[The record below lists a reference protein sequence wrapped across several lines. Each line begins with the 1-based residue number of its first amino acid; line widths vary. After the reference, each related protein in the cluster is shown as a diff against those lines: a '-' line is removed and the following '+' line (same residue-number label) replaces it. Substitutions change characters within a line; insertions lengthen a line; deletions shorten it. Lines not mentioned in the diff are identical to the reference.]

1 MLHSKIC
8 KPVVEQTRSS
18 AACQLTDAKFGHRDF
33 AILTHDRK
41 PVWAGRLNRST
52 LSVYLAALLFSGLL
66 LCGFDV
72 IAGSS
77 IDSIVSKT
85 NDLLRKGNFPDAA
98 DLALQTRKSLDRT
111 APIELKITTL
121 MQLAEA
127 HKGLGEYETAAKILH
142 NGLQTAN
149 HEDDVESKA
158 RIWGALGSI
167 ETALGALDLARKH
180 LTSAI
185 EIADSIQSTSLTTSL
200 YNDLGNL
207 LSVQDRNLDALKAY
221 QKSVTASRTINQP
234 LSTARTL
241 ANAGGISL
249 KLQQY
254 DQAHQFLTESAS
266 LAITLDDSHNK
277 IYLLINIA
285 RNLVR
290 LQTDR
295 SAKINQKLV
304 ALDLLNQAE
313 ESADRLDDALG
324 KSYALGFSGELYE
337 QDGRYSEALDLTVQ
351 AIFQSQLADSR
362 PAYYRWEWQRGRLLA
377 ALGRRSAAIAAYKNA
392 VTTLQ
397 SLRYRMSI
405 GYGSKELAFR
415 ENIGPIYLQLV
426 NLLLNAA
433 DETPTSRQA
442 TNYRKTARDTVE
454 LLKAAELRD
463 YFQDD
468 CVDALLAKVKPLEH
482 SATSAAIVYP
492 IALDDRLELLVS
504 LPGDDLKNFSIPVDK
519 TKLVAEIRRFRQLL
533 EKKTTNQYR
542 NPSLTL
548 YRWLIEP
555 IEPALISANVSTLIF
570 VPEGALATVPMSALY
585 DGAQFL
591 IEKFAIGITPG
602 LSLTDPKAIESD
614 EELVLMGGISK
625 PVQGFPALHHVV
637 DELNNVQS
645 AFGGTQLLDEE
656 FRSVELKAALKNM
669 NPSVLHISTHGRF
682 EKNVKESFI
691 LTYDDHLNMRQL
703 ADYIGLFKFR
713 ENPLELLVLSACE
726 TAQGDDRAALGLSG
740 IAVKAGARS
749 AIGTLWKVH
758 DAAAAELIGEFYHQ
772 LHKPRTSRAHALQ
785 QAQLK
790 LLNDLRYRHPG
801 YWSAFLLIN
810 SWL

>member
-1 MLHSKIC
+1 MIHSTIC
-8 KPVVEQTRSS
+8 KPFVGQSRSKTAGLLTFVKFEQ
-18 AACQLTDAKFGHRDF
+18 HDF
-33 AILTHDRK
+33 AKLKHDQT
-41 PVWAGRLNRST
+41 PIWAHRFNRST
-52 LSVYLAALLFSGLL
+52 VSFCLAALFSVLFLS
-66 LCGFDV
+66 GFDV
-72 IAGSS
+72 FAESS
-77 IDSIVSKT
+77 IDLAISET

-98 DLALQTRKSLDRT
+98 DLAIQTRKSLDHE
-111 APIELKITTL
+111 APIELEITTL

-127 HKGLGEYETAAKILH
+127 HKGLGEYKTAAKILH
-142 NGLQTAN
+142 TGLQLAN
-149 HEDDVESKA
+149 HVHEVETKA
-158 RIWGALGSI
+158 RILGAMGSI
-167 ETALGALDLARKH
+167 ETALGALDLARQH
-180 LTSAI
+180 LNSAI
-185 EIADSIQSTSLTTSL
+185 GIANSIQSASLTANL

-207 LSVQDRNLDALKAY
+207 FSVLDLNVDALEAY
-221 QKSVTASRTINQP
+221 QKSIIASRTINQS
-234 LSTARTL
+234 LSTTRTL
-241 ANAGGISL
+241 ANAAGISL
-249 KLQQY
+249 KLGQH
-254 DQAHQFLTESAS
+254 DQAHQFLKESAS

-290 LQTDR
+290 LPIDQTKTID
-295 SAKINQKLV
+295 QKLV
-304 ALDLLNQAE
+304 AIDLLNQAE
-313 ESADRLDDALG
+313 ESANRLGDALG
-324 KSYALGFSGELYE
+324 KSYAVGFSGELYE
-337 QDGRYSEALDLTVQ
+337 QDGRFSEALDLTVQ

-362 PAYYRWEWQRGRLLA
+362 PAYYLWEWQRGRLLA

-433 DETPTSRQA
+433 EETPTSEQA
-442 TNYRKTARDTVE
+442 IIYRNTARDTVE
-454 LLKAAELRD
+454 LLKAAELRN

-468 CVDALLAKVKPLEH
+468 CVDALLAKVKTLEH
-482 SATSAAIVYP
+482 SATAAAIIYP
-492 IALDDRLELLVS
+492 IVLDDRLELLVS
-504 LPGDDLKNFSIPVDK
+504 LPGDDLKSYSIPVNK
-519 TKLVAEIRRFRQLL
+519 TKLVAEIRRFRRLL
-533 EKKTTNQYR
+533 EKRTTNQYR

-548 YRWLIEP
+548 YQWLIEP
-555 IEPALISANVSTLIF
+555 IEPKLISASIKTLIF
-570 VPEGALATVPMSALY
+570 VPDGALATIPMSALY
-585 DGAQFL
+585 DGTRFL

-614 EELVLMGGISK
+614 QKLVLMGGISK
-625 PVQGFPALHHVV
+625 SVQGFPALHHVV

-656 FRSVELKAALKNM
+656 FRSVELETALKNKD
-669 NPSVLHISTHGRF
+669 PSVLHISTHGRF
-682 EKNVKESFI
+682 EKNVEESFI
-691 LTYDDHLNMRQL
+691 LTYDDRLNMRQL

-758 DAAAAELIGEFYHQ
+758 DAAAAELVGEFYQQ
-772 LHKPRTSRAHALQ
+772 LHKPRTSRARAVQ
-785 QAQLK
+785 RAQLK
-790 LLNDLRYRHPG
+790 LLNDIRYRHPG